1 MPKFGINVDVNYRRF
16 TEQTS
21 AARSTIRKAIHQPH
35 RRATTRTLF
44 LTGALT
50 VVLIGGAAIGLLH

>member
-1 MPKFGINVDVNYRRF
+1 MPKFGVNIDANYRRF
-16 TEQTS
+16 AQQTS
-21 AARSTIRKAIHQPH
+21 AARATLRKTIHQPH

-50 VVLIGGAAIGLLH
+50 LTLIGGMTVGWLR

>member
-1 MPKFGINVDVNYRRF
+1 MPRLDIGIDANYRRF
-16 TEQTS
+16 TERTC
-21 AARSTIRKAIHQPH
+21 AARHLLRTTVHQPH

-50 VVLIGGAAIGLLH
+50 LLLIGGTAIGWLR